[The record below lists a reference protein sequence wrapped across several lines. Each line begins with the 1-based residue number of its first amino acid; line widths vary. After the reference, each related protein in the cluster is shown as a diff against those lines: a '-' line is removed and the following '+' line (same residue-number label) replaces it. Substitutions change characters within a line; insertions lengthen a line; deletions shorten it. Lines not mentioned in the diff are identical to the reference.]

1 MAGEKILIVDDDEDL
16 HTLYGLYLQGE
27 SFQILRAYNGE
38 EALRIVEKEK
48 PDLIVL
54 DMIMPVMDGEEFFMK
69 LRAEKKYNDI
79 PVIIA
84 SVNEKISTKLF
95 ELGNIYTTLKKPFTI
110 ETLVGKIQEA
120 LAKKGKKVERRE

>member
-1 MAGEKILIVDDDEDL
+1 MSKQKILIVDDDEDL

-27 SFQILRAYNGE
+27 SFDILRAFNGKQ
-38 EALRIVEKEK
+38 ALEMLDHER

-54 DMIMPVMDGEEFFMK
+54 DMIMPVMDGEEFFIK
-69 LRAEKKYNDI
+69 LRTEKKIKDI

-84 SVNEKISTKLF
+84 SVNEKIPAKLF
-95 ELGNIYTTLKKPFTI
+95 ELGNIYATLKKPFTI

-120 LAKKGKKVERRE
+120 LSGKAL

>member
-1 MAGEKILIVDDDEDL
+1 MQEPTVLIVDDDEDL
-16 HTLYGLYLQGE
+16 HTLYSLYLQGE
-27 SFQILRAYNGE
+27 SIRILRAFNGQE
-38 EALRIVEKEK
+38 GLALLEREH

-54 DMIMPVMDGEEFFMK
+54 DMIMPVMDGEEFFIKMRTERNIK
-69 LRAEKKYNDI
+69 DI

-84 SVNEKISTKLF
+84 SVNEKISPRLY

-120 LAKKGKKVERRE
+120 LKARRS

>member
-27 SFQILRAYNGE
+27 SFQILRAYNGK
-38 EALRIVEKEK
+38 EALGVVEKEK

-54 DMIMPVMDGEEFFMK
+54 DMIMPVMDGEEFFLK
-69 LRAEKKYNDI
+69 LRAEKKYDDI

-84 SVNEKISTKLF
+84 SVNEKISAKLF
-95 ELGNIYTTLKKPFTI
+95 ELGNIYATLKKPFTI

-120 LAKKGKKVERRE
+120 LAKREASKKHR

>member
-1 MAGEKILIVDDDEDL
+1 MLPKILIVDDDEDL

-27 SFQILRAYNGE
+27 SFQVARAFNGQQAL
-38 EALRIVEKEK
+38 EAVEREH

-69 LRAEKKYNDI
+69 LRKEKKDKT

-84 SVNEKISTKLF
+84 SVNDKIPQKLF
-95 ELGNIYTTLKKPFTI
+95 DLGDIYITLKKPFTI
-110 ETLVGKIQEA
+110 ETLIGKIREGLKA
-120 LAKKGKKVERRE
+120 YGK